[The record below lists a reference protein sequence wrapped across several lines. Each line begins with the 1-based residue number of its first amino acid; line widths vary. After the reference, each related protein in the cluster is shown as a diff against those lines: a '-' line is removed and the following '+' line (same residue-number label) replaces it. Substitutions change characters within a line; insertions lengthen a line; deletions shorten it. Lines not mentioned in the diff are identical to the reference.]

1 MKAHVVL
8 AIFKRNFISYFANPT
23 GYVFIC
29 VFVLLC
35 SFAAFWPTEFFN
47 ANLVNLDQLNKYL
60 PFILLVFIPAITMS
74 VWAEERRQGTDE
86 LLLTIP
92 AGDFDVVLGKY
103 LATVAIYTVA
113 LVFSMLCNLVVL
125 RTLGDPDFGL
135 LAANYV
141 GYWVVGLA
149 MLAIGMVASFLT
161 GNLTVGFVLGAAF
174 NAPLVFLVFADA
186 LPLPLLQGEQSAE
199 MVSRVRS
206 LSISEQFRDFAGGV
220 ISLASVVYFLAIVAV
235 MLYASIVLIGRRHW
249 RGGPEGRS
257 VALHYLVRFLALLV
271 ATVGLTTYLSR
282 HDLRADASA
291 DRLNSLSPETRQLV
305 AKLDEPGTRPVR
317 IDAFASS
324 TVPESYVQTRLN
336 LLNTLRELERLNPD
350 RLIVHEYPADPYSA
364 EATRAE
370 KQYGIKPVRVVGQT
384 RGVYKEEEII
394 LGVAVTSGLEKVVVP
409 FIDRGVPV
417 EYELVRSI
425 AVVSKQERKKIGV
438 VSTDAKLFG
447 GFNMQNFSQT
457 PAEQI
462 VQELR
467 KQYDVEQVDLS
478 SPLSGKFDALLAVQP
493 SSLGP
498 PQLDNFV
505 AAVKTGV
512 PTAIF
517 EDPLPI
523 LNLEVPGTAAPK
535 QAGGGVN
542 PMFGGRQPPQPKGN
556 VQKLWQT
563 LGIEFTDNQVVWQ
576 DFNPY
581 PKVDMFTPEWVF
593 VDQAAGSES
602 ALNQQDEITSKLRQV
617 LLPFPGAIKETLAS
631 PLKVTPLLTTNH
643 VTGVAPADK
652 LVERNPFGGVQ
663 VPNRLAM
670 DRLRKPVGAR
680 YVLAARIQGKLKA
693 ENVPMSDQ
701 PADLPPGHP
710 PVAASSG
717 GEDAAKASGE
727 RAEDE
732 PAKPAPPG
740 EVNVVLVSDIDCL
753 FSVFFNLRARGQAA
767 DPNEVDFHFENVIF
781 VLNVLDEL
789 AGDQRFIELRKRRP
803 EHRTLSVV
811 EGVTQKSK
819 EEQNQQKEQI
829 QEEFTKS
836 VAEENQKLVK
846 VRELIKKG
854 ELTPEDGEI
863 RVKEATARLQAK
875 ETQLKQKVDEEY
887 KKIERNLAAEIR
899 SVQDGYKRWAVLLP
913 PIPPLLLAAWV
924 FFDRRRREREGV
936 AKSRLR

>member
-1 MKAHVVL
+1 MKVHVVL
-8 AIFKRNFISYFANPT
+8 AIFKRNFISYFSNPT

-74 VWAEERRQGTDE
+74 MWAEERRQGTDE

-103 LATVAIYTVA
+103 LAAVAIYSVA

-125 RTLGDPDFGL
+125 KTLGDPDFGL
-135 LAANYV
+135 LTANYV
-141 GYWVVGLA
+141 GYWIVGLA
-149 MLAIGMVASFLT
+149 MLAVGMVASFLT
-161 GNLTVGFVLGAAF
+161 GNLTVSFVLGAAF

-186 LPLPLLQGEQSAE
+186 LPLPFLQGDRSAE
-199 MVSRVRS
+199 VVARIRS

-220 ISLASVVYFLAIVAV
+220 IGLASVVYFLAIVAI

-271 ATVGLTTYLSR
+271 AAVGITTFLSR
-282 HDLRADASA
+282 HDVRADASA

-305 AKLDEPGTRPVR
+305 AKLDETATRPVR
-317 IDAFASS
+317 VDAFVS
-324 TVPESYVQTRLN
+324 TSVPESYVQTRLN
-336 LLNTLRELERLNPD
+336 LLNTLRELERINPD
-350 RLIVHEYPADPYSA
+350 RLIVHEHPADPYSA

-370 KQYGIKPVRVVGQT
+370 KQFGIKPVRVVGQT

-394 LGVAVTSGLEKVVVP
+394 LGVAITSGLEKVVVP

-438 VSTDAKLFG
+438 INTDAKLFG

-467 KQYDVEQVDLS
+467 KQYEVEQVDLT
-478 SPLSGKFDALLAVQP
+478 SPLSAKFDALLAVQP

-498 PQLDNFV
+498 QQLENFI

-535 QAGGGVN
+535 QAAGGGN

-556 VQKLWQT
+556 IQKLWQT
-563 LGIEFTDNQVVWQ
+563 LGVEFTENQVISQ

-593 VDQAAGSES
+593 VDQSAGAENG
-602 ALNQQDEITSKLRQV
+602 LNQEDRITSKLRQV

-631 PLKVTPLLTTNH
+631 PLKVTPLLTTNRI
-643 VTGVAPADK
+643 TSVAPADK

-663 VPNRLAM
+663 VPSRLQI
-670 DRLRKPVGAR
+670 DRLRKTSGAR
-680 YVLAARIQGKLKA
+680 YVVAARIQGKLKA
-693 ENVPMSDQ
+693 ENVPMSDK

-710 PVAASSG
+710 AIDQPP
-717 GEDAAKASGE
+717 DAP
-727 RAEDE
+727 AEDE
-732 PAKPAPPG
+732 PAKPAAPA
-740 EVNVVLVSDIDCL
+740 EINVVLVSDIDCL
-753 FSVFFNLRARGQAA
+753 FSVFFNLRARGQGA

-781 VLNVLDEL
+781 VLNLLDDL

-803 EHRTLSVV
+803 EHRTLTVV

-819 EEQNQQKEQI
+819 EDQNKQKEQI

-836 VAEENQKLVK
+836 VADENQKLTK
-846 VRELIKKG
+846 VRELVRKG
-854 ELTPEDGEI
+854 ELSPEDGEI
-863 RVKEATARLQAK
+863 RVREATARLQAK

-887 KKIERNLAAEIR
+887 KQIERDLASEIR
-899 SVQDGYKRWAVLLP
+899 AVQDGYKRWAVLLP

-936 AKSRLR
+936 SKSRLK